1 MVVRTITGMGR
12 IFTDDTTKNMALR
25 AIYNRVQRAIK
36 PFVDYTIFQNV
47 DDAEYF
53 YREKLASK
61 VNSGVVKSS
70 GIDIDRFNSEIDISK
85 IKRLVEEL
93 NIDLSQRTFIWSV
106 EWSNRRGLWS
116 IWRHL
121 EHVIVRVSV
130 TTFYLWVSLIVTTP

>member
-1 MVVRTITGMGR
+1 
-12 IFTDDTTKNMALR
+12 
-25 AIYNRVQRAIK
+25 VQRAIK

-93 NIDLSQRTFIWSV
+93 NIDLSQRTFIMVSRMV
-106 EWSNRRGLWS
+106 KQKGVMEY
-116 IWRHL
+116 L
-121 EHVIVRVSV
+121 EAILGGIG
-130 TTFYLWVSLIVTTP
+130 Y